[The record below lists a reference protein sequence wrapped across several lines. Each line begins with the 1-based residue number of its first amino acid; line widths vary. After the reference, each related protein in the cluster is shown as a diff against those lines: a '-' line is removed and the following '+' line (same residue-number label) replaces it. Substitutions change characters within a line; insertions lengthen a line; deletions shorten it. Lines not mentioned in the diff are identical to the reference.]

1 MEHAAGLM
9 LASIATAAKS
19 MTAKLAACPWC
30 RRKLS
35 VRTPADWER
44 ADDHIKLHH
53 SDDAAGAE
61 PSMEAWLRKQL
72 DSLMGGPR

>member
-19 MTAKLAACPWC
+19 MTTKLAACPWC

-35 VRTPADWER
+35 MRTTADWQR
-44 ADDHIKLHH
+44 ADDHIRLHH
-53 SDDAAGAE
+53 NSDAASTE
-61 PSMEAWLRKQL
+61 PSVDAWLRGQL
-72 DSLMGGPR
+72 DSLGK